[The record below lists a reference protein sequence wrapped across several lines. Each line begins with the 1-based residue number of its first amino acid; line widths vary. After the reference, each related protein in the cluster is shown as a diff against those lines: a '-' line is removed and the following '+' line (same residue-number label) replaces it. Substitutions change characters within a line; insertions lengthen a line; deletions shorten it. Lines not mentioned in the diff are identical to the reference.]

1 MSRRQYNILDK
12 VIRLCESRGFSVES
26 RIENSPTAYYRYQFG
41 PLGTELRRNLRNAW
55 WHDVVRSKGKVYGFE
70 SASELVTHVSED
82 KTLGTNKEES
92 TAATEE
98 ETPRRDDFDPL
109 SNIFLQYMTHLL
121 GIFPGI
127 EVPFGTA
134 WSRKYFERPDNDH
147 YIFRSHERE
156 IMSLEFFCAENRVKD
171 WTNHWKRQRL
181 VWWRK
186 FANIR
191 SNYSLFEEQ
200 TELET
205 GPYSKTLVKFMFPWG
220 QESVDSITVR
230 SDLHKYIAT
239 DEFRGLPFDKKS
251 IPHVIQVKTDL
262 NRGFL
267 AYLMDAYSEKERS
280 DSSGKVSL
288 CTVLHL
294 HPQLAPV
301 KVAVLSQYPQH
312 SELCEIAHQLSSE
325 LREAGITTQ
334 CSLHASAN
342 ECYAYQ
348 DEIGTPYCITILDT
362 ILTNGVVAFRSR
374 NTTLQEYVHIS
385 EALHTVK
392 SHLGLNE

>member
-1 MSRRQYNILDK
+1 MSRSLVEK

-26 RIENSPTAYYRYQFG
+26 RIESAPTSHYRYQFG

-55 WHDVVRSKGKVYGFE
+55 WYDVVRSKGNVYGFE
-70 SASELVTHVSED
+70 SACELGTGGLGDKTHV
-82 KTLGTNKEES
+82 TNKEES
-92 TAATEE
+92 TATTEGE
-98 ETPRRDDFDPL
+98 KPRGDDFDPL
-109 SNIFLQYMTHLL
+109 NNNFLQYMTHLL
-121 GIFPGI
+121 GIIPGI

-134 WSRKYFERPDNDH
+134 WNRKYFESPNNDH
-147 YIFRSHERE
+147 YIFRSFERE
-156 IMSLEFFCAENRVKD
+156 IMSIEFFCAENRVKD

-191 SNYSLFEEQ
+191 SNYSLYEEQ
-200 TELET
+200 IELES
-205 GPYSKTLVKFMFPWG
+205 GPYSKTFIKYMFPWG
-220 QESVDSITVR
+220 QESIDSITVR
-230 SDLHKYIAT
+230 SDLHKCIGT
-239 DEFRGLPFDKKS
+239 DEFRGLPFNKKS

-267 AYLMDAYSEKERS
+267 ASLMDAYSEKDRS

-294 HPQLAPV
+294 HPQLAPI

-312 SELCEIAHQLSSE
+312 NELCEIAQQLSSE

-334 CSLHASAN
+334 CSLHSNAD

-348 DEIGTPYCITILDT
+348 DEIGTPYCITVLDT

-385 EALHTVK
+385 EALLTVK